1 MKIDPEVD
9 LAKIARG
16 TPGFSGAD
24 LANIIN
30 EAAIIASKTSQET
43 VTIKDFEEARDKI
56 IVGKEIK
63 TILMSDEEKKLP
75 PIMKQGMRL
84 VLLSLPE
91 DTEPLHKITI
101 IPRGRALGVT
111 WWLPERDKYQETKR
125 ELLASIRVAMGG
137 RAAEDLVFE
146 DRNVTTGCYSDFV
159 KATEL
164 GRKMVCYFGMSAKI
178 GPVIY
183 GQNQPGQGFNYSE
196 GTAQKI
202 DEEVHAIMD
211 ECYKS
216 TRQVL
221 SDNREKLD
229 KLAQALL
236 EKETLYAEEIYQL
249 LEITPRVI
257 HSFS

>member
-1 MKIDPEVD
+1 M
-9 LAKIARG
+9 
-16 TPGFSGAD
+16 
-24 LANIIN
+24 
-30 EAAIIASKTSQET
+30 IASKTNQDT
-43 VTIKDFEEARDKI
+43 VKVKDFEEARDKI

-63 TILMSDEEKKLP
+63 TVMLSEEEKKLTAYHEA
-75 PIMKQGMRL
+75 GHAL

-91 DTEPLHKITI
+91 DTEPLHKVTI

-111 WWLPERDKYQETKR
+111 WWLPERDKYQETKS
-125 ELLASIRVAMGG
+125 ELLASIKVAMGG

-159 KATEL
+159 KATEM
-164 GRKMVCYFGMSAKI
+164 GRKMVTMFGMSDKI

-183 GQNQPGQGFNYSE
+183 GQSQPGYGYQYSE

-202 DEEVHAIMD
+202 DEEVHTILKDSYEQSKAIL
-211 ECYKS
+211 
-216 TRQVL
+216 QA
-221 SDNREKLD
+221 NRDKLE

-236 EKETLYAEEIYQL
+236 EKETLYAEEVYQL
-249 LEITPRVI
+249 LDIKPRIT